1 MFRVYDGRKKRKSM
15 VAKYAARDP
24 FVGVL
29 IAAADFE
36 WTCRRAIQA
45 MGKGSTVGI
54 RQELFKH
61 REFGLELNRGWEQQV
76 RQKSKGVTKFYDI
89 FTVWAKTHCD
99 VYVIW
104 SDIEYA
110 MMWRNRLIHGI
121 ANDIG
126 DAEGAKC
133 VNILECAC
141 DILVQYLAEF
151 GIDIYTYVGRGGMLS
166 TEAEV
171 AKDQGQERA
180 RKLND
185 ARCRMKDEC
194 IICGIRIK
202 KDKVKADLK
211 ISGREFERAMLQLS
225 RGFGIKLLV

>member
-1 MFRVYDGRKKRKSM
+1 MFRVHDGRKKRKSM
-15 VAKYAARDP
+15 VAKYAAKDP

-36 WTCRRAIQA
+36 WTCRRAILA

-54 RQELFKH
+54 RQELFKR

-76 RQKSKGVTKFYDI
+76 RQKSKGVSKFNDI
-89 FTVWAKTHCD
+89 FSVWAKSHCD

-104 SDIEYA
+104 PDIEYA
-110 MMWRNRLIHGI
+110 MMWRNKLIHGI

-133 VNILECAC
+133 VNILECAS
-141 DILVQYLAEF
+141 DILVRYLAEF
-151 GIDIYTYVGRGGMLS
+151 DIDIYKYVGRGGVLS
-166 TEAEV
+166 TEAEG
-171 AKDQGQERA
+171 AKKQCQEKE
-180 RKLND
+180 RKVND

-194 IICGIRIK
+194 IICGVRIK
-202 KDKVKADLK
+202 KDKVKANLK
-211 ISGREFERAMLQLS
+211 ISGKALERAMIQLG
-225 RGFGIKLLV
+225 REFGIKLLV